1 VCLIVC
7 ECVCVLACVCVC
19 VRVDAC
25 LRVHVHSCAH
35 ICRYV
40 RLHTRVCNDH
50 SMKLQKKL

>member
-1 VCLIVC
+1 MCLIVC